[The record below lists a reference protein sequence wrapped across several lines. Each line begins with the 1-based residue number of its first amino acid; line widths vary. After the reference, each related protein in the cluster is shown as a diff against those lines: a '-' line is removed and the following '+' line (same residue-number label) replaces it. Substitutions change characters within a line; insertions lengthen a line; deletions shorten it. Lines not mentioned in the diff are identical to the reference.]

1 MYNDVLC
8 THIVENTQIIS
19 CKRKKVRAIEWNRI
33 QSDNWS
39 VVRVSLMGWAVN
51 NLIARIINTESEYH

>member
-1 MYNDVLC
+1 M
-8 THIVENTQIIS
+8 
-19 CKRKKVRAIEWNRI
+19 RAIEWNRI